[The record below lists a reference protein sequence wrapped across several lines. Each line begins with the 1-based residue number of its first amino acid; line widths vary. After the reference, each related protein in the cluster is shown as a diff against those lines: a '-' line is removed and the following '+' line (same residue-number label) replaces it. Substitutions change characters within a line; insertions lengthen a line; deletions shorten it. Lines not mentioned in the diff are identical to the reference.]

1 MLGSLRV
8 CPQTLSS
15 GHSQKEW
22 GSPEN
27 MQIYNS
33 LPSKRQRNKRSP
45 GKVQGCPTMKRQDA
59 VPGSD

>member
-15 GHSQKEW
+15 GHSQKEQ
-22 GSPEN
+22 GSHEN

-33 LPSKRQRNKRSP
+33 LPSKRQRNKLSP
-45 GKVQGCPTMKRQDA
+45 GKVHG
-59 VPGSD
+59 